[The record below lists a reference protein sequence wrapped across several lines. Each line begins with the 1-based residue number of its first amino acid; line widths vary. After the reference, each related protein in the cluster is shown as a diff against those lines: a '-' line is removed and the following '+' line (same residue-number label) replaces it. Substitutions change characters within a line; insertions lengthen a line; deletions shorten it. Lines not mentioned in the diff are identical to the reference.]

1 MKVLF
6 LYTQL
11 AGYFSNCIE
20 FLYKTHGADIKVIYY
35 PQHASAPFKFELTGV
50 SMMSKNAFLGNQ
62 LEEHCL
68 SFAPDLVY
76 VAGWVDKDYK
86 KIARR
91 LKERGTIVVSGLDN
105 VWKGTLRQRL
115 ACIFSNALIKPY
127 FTYLWV
133 AGHRQYQFARRLGYS
148 KEYILTG
155 LYSADVE
162 KFMKVSRHALQ
173 RRLIYVGRFEKVKG
187 IEALYDVF
195 SSLTADERKGWTL
208 DIIGNGTLRELML
221 STATIRIHA
230 FMQPNDL
237 IQFVADAGGF
247 ILPSIDEPWGVVT
260 QEFAAAG
267 KPLLLS
273 SEVNSGE
280 EYLIHGY
287 NGYIFKSG
295 DNKDLKAKL
304 IKFFTLDDETRRAM
318 GNRSVELARRGEP
331 KYWAAKLLSLVPNQN

>member
-1 MKVLF
+1 
-6 LYTQL
+6 
-11 AGYFSNCIE
+11 
-20 FLYKTHGADIKVIYY
+20 
-35 PQHASAPFKFELTGV
+35 
-50 SMMSKNAFLGNQ
+50 LGNQ

-115 ACIFSNALIKPY
+115 ACIFSKALIKPY

-195 SSLTADERKGWTL
+195 SSLTAEERTL
-208 DIIGNGTLRELML
+208 L
-221 STATIRIHA
+221 
-230 FMQPNDL
+230 
-237 IQFVADAGGF
+237 
-247 ILPSIDEPWGVVT
+247 
-260 QEFAAAG
+260 
-267 KPLLLS
+267 
-273 SEVNSGE
+273 
-280 EYLIHGY
+280 
-287 NGYIFKSG
+287 
-295 DNKDLKAKL
+295 
-304 IKFFTLDDETRRAM
+304 AM
-318 GNRSVELARRGEP
+318 VR
-331 KYWAAKLLSLVPNQN
+331 